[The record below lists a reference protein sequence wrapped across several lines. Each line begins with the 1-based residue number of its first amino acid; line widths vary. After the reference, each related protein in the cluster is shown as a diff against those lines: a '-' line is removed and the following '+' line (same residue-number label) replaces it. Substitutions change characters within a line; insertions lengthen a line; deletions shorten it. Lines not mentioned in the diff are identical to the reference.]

1 MIQMRR
7 IGHITFET
15 TDVERQIDYYTNV
28 VGLVLAG
35 RDKHSAYLST
45 RVGQLAVQLD
55 SGAEARCTSLSF
67 EVTPGMAHNEIVRQ
81 LTTIGIASELRS
93 DSAPGMKSSVMFRD
107 PKGTVIEL
115 FSEWTFVTPCQQA
128 LGVGPMKL
136 GHVAFAVTDTK
147 AISDFYEQGFGF
159 RVSDW
164 IEDFFVFLRCNPDH
178 HTLNFIKGE
187 KNALHHVAFE
197 LKDAAHLHAACDV
210 LGQKQI
216 PIARGPL
223 RHGPGHNVAIYHANP
238 DGLVVEF
245 FIELD
250 QMKDEA
256 LGYFEPKPWHR
267 DFPQRPKT
275 WTRKDNGTVIWGIR
289 TTY

>member
-1 MIQMRR
+1 MIQLRR
-7 IGHITFET
+7 VSHATFET
-15 TDVERQIDYYTNV
+15 PDLERQIDYYTEV

-35 RDKHSAYLST
+35 RDKRSAYLST

-55 SGAEARCTSLSF
+55 SGSEARCTALSF
-67 EVTPGMAHNEIVRQ
+67 EVTPGLTLDEIGKQ
-81 LTTIGIASELRS
+81 LGAIGIASERRNNP
-93 DSAPGMKSSVMFRD
+93 APGMESAVIFRD
-107 PKGTVIEL
+107 TKGTRIEL
-115 FSEWTFVTPCQQA
+115 FSGWRFVSPCQQT
-128 LGVGPMKL
+128 LGVGPLKL
-136 GHVAFAVTDTK
+136 GHVAFAVTDPK

-159 RVSDW
+159 HVSDW

-187 KNALHHVAFE
+187 RNALHHIAFE
-197 LKDAAHLHAACDV
+197 LKDAAHLQAACDV
-210 LGQKQI
+210 LGQRRIQI
-216 PIARGPL
+216 VRGPI

-238 DGLVVEF
+238 DGHVVEF

-250 QMKDEA
+250 KMMDES